1 MSHGN
6 TQLVAKRTI
15 DIAFDASGISKGGL
29 LRGGTSYEVVIDAY
43 KGCKLLIAS
52 MLISDDEYSYTYK
65 REEGSLLTVLW

>member
-1 MSHGN
+1 VSHGN

-15 DIAFDASGISKGGL
+15 DIAFDASGIGL
-29 LRGGTSYEVVIDAY
+29 LKGGTSYEIVIDAY

-65 REEGSLLTVLW
+65 REEG

>member
-1 MSHGN
+1 VSHGN

-15 DIAFDASGISKGGL
+15 DIAFDASDIGL
-29 LRGGTSYEVVIDAY
+29 LKGGTSYEIVIDAY

-65 REEGSLLTVLW
+65 REEG

>member
-1 MSHGN
+1 VFHGN

-15 DIAFDASGISKGGL
+15 DIAFDASGISKGGS
-29 LRGGTSYEVVIDAY
+29 LRGVTSYEVVIDAY

-65 REEGSLLTVLW
+65 RKEGSLLTVLW